1 MSSLAQEESRSV
13 SENVTW
19 GHRKRIADGKV
30 CVPYRYFLGYD
41 KGPDGNLAVNKEQ
54 ARTVKLIYRLF
65 LDGYTFHRIIY
76 RCNDKFKSHCKTPH
90 LTEVDIKEAFVRI
103 ANQRCRFLL
112 FQYTMTAQICKEK
125 GEPAYAHGGV
135 QNPCY
140 RSIVSNTDTFEIRA
154 ANGEELLIHIGID
167 TVKLNGKF
175 FKSCVKQEQAV
186 KKDNLIEETYNA
198 S

>member
-1 MSSLAQEESRSV
+1 MV
-13 SENVTW
+13 
-19 GHRKRIADGKV
+19 HRKRFADGNV
-30 CVPYRYFLGYD
+30 CVPYRHFLGYD
-41 KGPDGNLAVNKEQ
+41 KGPDGNLA
-54 ARTVKLIYRLF
+54 
-65 LDGYTFHRIIY
+65 
-76 RCNDKFKSHCKTPH
+76 
-90 LTEVDIKEAFVRI
+90 

-154 ANGEELLIHIGID
+154 ADGEELLIHIGID

-175 FKSCVKQEQAV
+175 LKSCVKQEQPV
-186 KKDNLIEETYNA
+186 KKGNLIEKMYDE